1 MNKMNKREKDLLTY
15 LVNSSKK
22 EKFQYALN
30 ETTAKLE
37 KLEELLTDFDG
48 DWEALT
54 KEAHNLR
61 LQKLLILE
69 KINRIDRELIRF
81 ELSVELAD

>member
-1 MNKMNKREKDLLTY
+1 MNKREKDLLTY

-69 KINRIDRELIRF
+69 KINRIDQELIRF

>member
-1 MNKMNKREKDLLTY
+1 MNKREKDLLTY

-22 EKFQYALN
+22 EKFQYSLN

-37 KLEELLTDFDG
+37 KLDELLEDFDG

-61 LQKLLILE
+61 LQRLLILE
-69 KINRIDRELIRF
+69 KINRIDQELLRF
-81 ELSVELAD
+81 ELSVELAE

>member
-69 KINRIDRELIRF
+69 KINRIDQELIRF